1 MAIKKFWL
9 AAGALAVLFS
19 LPLFRLARFA
29 IGDELHSY
37 IVIIPVLSLYLVRL
51 RAKNLPSV
59 LSPSFI
65 PSVIFFIAGIAV
77 CAWHWFAPRVM
88 PADNLMQTTL
98 AFLLLLTAVGFWFL
112 GAGFLMEIL
121 FPFSLLAFM
130 IPLPE
135 AVRDSL
141 ESFLQHGS
149 AVVAGWLFTLSGL
162 PVLQDG
168 LSFKLPGITLRVAPE
183 CSGIHSTMVLFITGL
198 VAANMFLR
206 SPIRR
211 VALCLVVIPL
221 ALLRNGFRVFV
232 LGELCSHI
240 GAHMIDSPIHHRG
253 GPLFFVLSLVPFFL
267 MLWWLRRSELAGE
280 KARHKPAAVTTQI

>member
-37 IVIIPVLSLYLVRL
+37 IVLIPALTLYLIHL
-51 RAKNLPSV
+51 RRGKLPSV
-59 LSPSFI
+59 AASQI
-65 PSVIFFIAGIAV
+65 PAAIFFLGGLAV
-77 CAWHWFAPRVM
+77 LAWHWFAPRAF

-112 GAGFLMEIL
+112 GASFLRAIL
-121 FPFSLLAFM
+121 FPFSLLVFM

-135 AVRDSL
+135 AMRDAL

-149 AVVAGWLFTLSGL
+149 AAVAGWMFTLAGL

-168 LSFKLPGITLRVAPE
+168 LAFKLPGITLRVAPE
-183 CSGIHSTMVLFITGL
+183 CSGIHSTMVLCITSL

-211 VALCLVVIPL
+211 AALCLVVLPL

-232 LGELCSHI
+232 LGELCAHL

-280 KARHKPAAVTTQI
+280 KARQKPAAVTTKI

>member
-37 IVIIPVLSLYLVRL
+37 IVIIPAVTLYLIRL
-51 RAKNLPSV
+51 RRGNLPVVSTSAIPAALFSLAGLAV
-59 LSPSFI
+59 L
-65 PSVIFFIAGIAV
+65 
-77 CAWHWFAPRVM
+77 AWHWLAPRAGL
-88 PADNLMQTTL
+88 ADNLMQTTL
-98 AFLLLLTAVGFWFL
+98 AFLLLLTAAGFWFL
-112 GAGFLMEIL
+112 GAGFMRAIL
-121 FPFSLLAFM
+121 FPFSLLVFM
-130 IPLPE
+130 IPLPD
-135 AVRDSL
+135 AMRDAL

-149 AVVAGWLFTLSGL
+149 AVVAGWMFTVAGL

-168 LSFKLPGITLRVAPE
+168 LAFKLPGITLRVAPE
-183 CSGIHSTMVLFITGL
+183 CSGIHSTMVLFITSL

-206 SPIRR
+206 SPVRR
-211 VALCLVVIPL
+211 VALCLVVLPL

-232 LGELCSHI
+232 LGELCAHI

-267 MLWWLRRSELAGE
+267 MLWWLRRSELAGAKPE
-280 KARHKPAAVTTQI
+280 KKAAPVPTKT